1 MIKLKLLKWE
11 MIPGYLGEPEV
22 ITRGWL
28 SD

>member
-22 ITRGWL
+22 ITRARL